1 MSSAGRLG
9 FHDFFFEEFAMSSE
23 IGFAISS
30 GRLGSGG
37 EGVVRQ
43 WRRNGVPAR
52 MAVVSRRYVRLSFD
66 DTPYIPNFTR
76 HDGIKFIVFHVRLS
90 HTIIDYSENL
100 LLPTTTTTKTHY
112 LDQRSFLIMHD
123 TLTQIV
129 LMGSNLELPFIDL
142 ATPHISTFALR
153 NLEANPNSLYVAVS
167 INIHTITARF
177 PTPLQQ
183 QQQDEDVLDRSFRE
197 ALDTVQTVPA
207 TQDSIRALQDLSDDD
222 DGLSSE
228 TCSICLE
235 KISSFGDCRSKGVE
249 MPCSHVF
256 HKDCIVQWLEISHLC
271 PLCRYP
277 MPTTTSSSS

>member
-1 MSSAGRLG
+1 
-9 FHDFFFEEFAMSSE
+9 
-23 IGFAISS
+23 
-30 GRLGSGG
+30 
-37 EGVVRQ
+37 
-43 WRRNGVPAR
+43 
-52 MAVVSRRYVRLSFD
+52 MAVVTRGRCYVRLSFD
-66 DTPYIPNFTR
+66 DTPDIPTPTR

-100 LLPTTTTTKTHY
+100 LLLLPTTTISTKTHY

-129 LMGSNLELPFIDL
+129 LMASNLELPFIDL
-142 ATPHISTFALR
+142 ATPRISTFALR

-167 INIHTITARF
+167 INIHTIIARF

-207 TQDSIRALQDLSDDD
+207 TQDSICALQELSDDD
-222 DGLSSE
+222 DGLSRE

-235 KISSFGDCRSKGVE
+235 KISSFGDCSSKGVE

-277 MPTTTSSSS
+277 MPTTTTTSSSSSS